1 LWFCN
6 FEAVFAISSSEL
18 HGLSFSLSTETKGFG
33 ERHYVGIMLFLG
45 MANAYIMRTNMSVAI
60 GEIIK
65 LIHLENELNHSQFA
79 VAMVNHTA
87 IHHEAEIFDD
97 ECPETD
103 YGNQTVVEQDG
114 EFEWST
120 SKQGWILSSFFY
132 GYVLTQV
139 TMNRN

>member
-1 LWFCN
+1 
-6 FEAVFAISSSEL
+6 
-18 HGLSFSLSTETKGFG
+18 
-33 ERHYVGIMLFLG
+33 
-45 MANAYIMRTNMSVAI
+45 MSVAI
-60 GEIIK
+60 GEIFK
-65 LIHLENELNHSQFA
+65 SIHLGNEFNASQFA

-87 IHHEAEIFDD
+87 IHHEAELLDD

-103 YGNQTVVEQDG
+103 YGNNTVVEQDG

-139 TMNRN
+139 TTEQLTHESQFHETQRSNFNVKKANCH

>member
-1 LWFCN
+1 
-6 FEAVFAISSSEL
+6 
-18 HGLSFSLSTETKGFG
+18 
-33 ERHYVGIMLFLG
+33 MLFLG

-60 GEIIK
+60 GKIIQNFIY
-65 LIHLENELNHSQFA
+65 LMNERLKVFYKILT

-87 IHHEAEIFDD
+87 IHNEAEIFDD
-97 ECPETD
+97 ECPDTD
-103 YGNQTVVEQDG
+103 YGNNTDHQQDG

-139 TMNRN
+139 IY